1 MNDSGTHIALVMEGW
16 GKGGTETYVSAL
28 AGVLSKH
35 GISCHLVLLRGDY
48 KAAEKDCGLQTQTVS
63 GYFGLL
69 KYLQRERPR
78 LLNLHLYSSLLPVTL
93 MARLLG
99 IRTVA
104 TLHMPPSAWGL
115 RHRFYWRLAMRLSDK
130 VVGVSRRVVEEIGP
144 RNRYPRPLPGG
155 VANGFFDCERKPR
168 ESGGCFRI
176 AAVGRLSVEKDWPT
190 LIESVA
196 QLPADVCARTVVD
209 FYGSGPLQPEL
220 EALAARRGVQTV
232 FHGHVDR
239 AALVSALA
247 VSDLAVLPSRFE
259 GLGLSALECMA
270 AGVPT
275 ITSDFPA
282 ASEFIEHGVTG
293 HIFPMG
299 NASALAQLVVWHVES
314 PAASEAI
321 AHAGRKYG
329 RQHFS
334 EEIAY
339 LPYLDLFTTRAT
351 RMDFR

>member
-1 MNDSGTHIALVMEGW
+1 MNNSGTRVALVMESW

-28 AGVLSKH
+28 AGVLAKQ
-35 GISCHLVLLRGDY
+35 GIPCRLALLRGD
-48 KAAEKDCGLQTQTVS
+48 AAVAEKVFGRQAETVS
-63 GYFGLL
+63 GYLGLL
-69 KYLQRERPR
+69 KYLRRERPR
-78 LLNLHLYSSLLPVTL
+78 VLNLHLYSSLLPAVF

-115 RHRFYWRLAMRLSDK
+115 RHRFYWRLAILLADK
-130 VVGVSRRVVEEIGP
+130 VVGVSRKVVEEIGS

-168 ESGGCFRI
+168 ESGGRFHI

-190 LIESVA
+190 LVEGVA
-196 QLPADVCARTVVD
+196 LLPAEVRARTVVD
-209 FYGSGPLQPEL
+209 FYGSGPLQPGL
-220 EALAARRGVQTV
+220 EALAAQRGVQAV

-239 AALVSALA
+239 PALVSALA
-247 VSDLAVLPSRFE
+247 VADLAVLPSRFE

-275 ITSDFPA
+275 ITADFA
-282 ASEFIEHGVTG
+282 AADEFIEHGVTG
-293 HIFPMG
+293 HMFPAG
-299 NASALAQLVVWHVES
+299 NAHALAQWLAWHVDN
-314 PAASEAI
+314 PAESEAMGL
-321 AHAGRKYG
+321 AGRGYV

-334 EEIAY
+334 EEVTY
-339 LPYLDLFTTRAT
+339 LPYLEI
-351 RMDFR
+351 FR

>member
-1 MNDSGTHIALVMEGW
+1 MNDSGTRIALVMESW
-16 GKGGTETYVSAL
+16 GQGGTETYVSAL

-35 GISCHLVLLRGDY
+35 GISCRLVLLHGDY
-48 KAAEKDCGLQTQTVS
+48 KAAEKDCGQQTQTIS

-69 KYLQRERPR
+69 KYLRRERPR
-78 LLNLHLYSSLLPVTL
+78 LLNLHLYSSLLPVAL
-93 MARLLG
+93 MSRLLG

-115 RHRFYWRLAMRLSDK
+115 RHRLYWRLAMRLSDK
-130 VVGVSRRVVEEIGP
+130 VIGVSRRVVEEISV

-168 ESGGCFRI
+168 ESGGRFHI
-176 AAVGRLSVEKDWPT
+176 AAIGRLAVEKDWPT
-190 LIESVA
+190 LIEAVS
-196 QLPADVCARTVVD
+196 QLPADKRKRVVVD
-209 FYGSGPLQPEL
+209 FYGSGPLQAEL
-220 EALAARRGVQTV
+220 DALAQRFSVEVV

-239 AALVSALA
+239 PALVNVLA
-247 VSDLAVLPSRFE
+247 QADLAVLPSRFE

-275 ITSDFPA
+275 VTADFAA

-293 HIFPMG
+293 HMFPAG
-299 NASALAQLVVWHVES
+299 DAPALAQWIDWHIEN
-314 PAASEAI
+314 PAASEAM
-321 AHAGRKYG
+321 ARLGREFV

-334 EEIAY
+334 GEVTC
-339 LPYLDLFTTRAT
+339 LPYLEIFKKAVN
-351 RMDFR
+351 

>member
-1 MNDSGTHIALVMEGW
+1 MNNSGTHVALVMESW

-28 AGVLSKH
+28 AGVLEKH
-35 GISCHLVLLRGDY
+35 GIPCRLLLLRGDGDN
-48 KAAEKDCGLQTQTVS
+48 AEGGGGRQVQTVA
-63 GYFGLL
+63 GYRGLL
-69 KYLQRERPR
+69 KYLRRERPR
-78 LLNLHLYSSLLPVTL
+78 VLNLHLYSSLLPVVL

-115 RHRFYWRLAMRLSDK
+115 RHRFYWRLAMRLASK
-130 VVGVSRRVVEEIGP
+130 VAGVSRGVVEETGL

-155 VANGFFDCERKPR
+155 VANDFFNCERRPR
-168 ESGGCFRI
+168 ESGGRFHI

-190 LIESVA
+190 LVEGVA
-196 QLPADVCARTVVD
+196 QLPVDARARTVVD
-209 FYGSGPLQPEL
+209 FYGSGPLRSEL
-220 EALAARRGVQTV
+220 EALAAKRGVVVV

-239 AALVSALA
+239 AALVGALA

-275 ITSDFPA
+275 VTADFA
-282 ASEFIEHGVTG
+282 AAHEFIEHGATG
-293 HIFPMG
+293 HMFPAG
-299 NASALAQLVVWHVES
+299 NAHALAQWITWHVDNPAES
-314 PAASEAI
+314 AAMGL
-321 AHAGRKYG
+321 AGREYV

-334 EEIAY
+334 GEVTY
-339 LPYLDLFTTRAT
+339 LPYLEI
-351 RMDFR
+351 FRQVAN